1 MTRCVVVLGLLCV
14 EMCLVQSWF
23 GLRSF
28 VFFFLNLARRC
39 YCCLLRWSACLLI
52 SSFFWDCIYFI
63 FVSIF
68 IFWQYWVSPHEPSPS
83 PPAPRFSRPHT
94 HTSTHHHAPQPHL
107 TPREIP
113 LFALSWMCL
122 RSLTVALVFLQ
133 SRKASEQAKSVDSK
147 TDSIGSGRAIPI
159 KQVSTFT
166 YFYPHISLVSISIFS
181 SEVMFLIGRV
191 ESQCLFGSL
200 GCCVPLWPLDGDMTQ
215 QTRWIHHPKKMNQVS
230 HMIRK
235 VLRIK
240 YLCLCTSKVIKL

>member
-28 VFFFLNLARRC
+28 YFFLKILHVGVTAV
-39 YCCLLRWSACLLI
+39 CCAGLLVCWFQA
-52 SSFFWDCIYFI
+52 SFETLYFI
-63 FVSIF
+63 FVSFFIF
-68 IFWQYWVSPHEPSPS
+68 IFWQYWVSPHKPSPS
-83 PPAPRFSRPHT
+83 PSAPRFSRPHT
-94 HTSTHHHAPQPHL
+94 HTSTHHYAPQPHL

-113 LFALSWMCL
+113 LSALSWMCL
-122 RSLTVALVFLQ
+122 WSLTVVLVFLQ

-181 SEVMFLIGRV
+181 SEVIFFNRMCRKSVPITV
-191 ESQCLFGSL
+191 DQFGFL
-200 GCCVPLWPLDGDMTQ
+200 GCCV
-215 QTRWIHHPKKMNQVS
+215 
-230 HMIRK
+230 
-235 VLRIK
+235 
-240 YLCLCTSKVIKL
+240 